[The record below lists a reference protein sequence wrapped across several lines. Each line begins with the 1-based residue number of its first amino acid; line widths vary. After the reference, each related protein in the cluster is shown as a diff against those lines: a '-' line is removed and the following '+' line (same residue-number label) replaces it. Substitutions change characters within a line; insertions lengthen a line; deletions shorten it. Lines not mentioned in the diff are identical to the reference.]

1 MQEKAE
7 LRLDSNARM
16 HIVHLIS
23 QGRYQDP
30 VASLYDEGPSATAT
44 GDVAR
49 VIRNAALG
57 SKVDEPIARD
67 FLAKTLSSSQIDW
80 RLQVGIHEKNECVGV
95 ELVTLS
101 GFTFAMAFDIQVAL
115 ANYTLVLKEQR
126 LLLVGP
132 GDVATSLG
140 SVKTLSLW

>member
-1 MQEKAE
+1 MQDKAE
-7 LRLDSNARM
+7 LRLESNARM

-23 QGRYQDP
+23 QGHYQDP

-49 VIRNAALG
+49 MIRNAALG
-57 SKVDEPIARD
+57 SKVDESLARD
-67 FLAKTLSSSQIDW
+67 SLAKTLSSTQIDW
-80 RLQVGIHEKNECVGV
+80 RLQVGIHEKNESLGV

-101 GFTFAMAFDIQVAL
+101 GLTFAMPIDIQVAL

-126 LLLVGP
+126 LLLIGP

-140 SVKTLSLW
+140 AVKTLSLW